1 MSESVFTTGEILEQ
15 FRETIWFPLVLGCK
29 HTIKELKPL
38 LALLLLEGKFG
49 FRSNR
54 RRFDKIIRDFEHA
67 VVTYVTAQVSKDL
80 NTISQ
85 MAAASNAGA
94 AGDVQPVAAG
104 GRGLD
109 RDLGQAHWITDY
121 FGDDHAD
128 DALSH
133 LGARSRERCL
143 FLHRFSNALALRKC
157 N

>member
-1 MSESVFTTGEILEQ
+1 MSESVFTTREILEQ

-38 LALLLLEGKFG
+38 LALLLLEGKLG

-85 MAAASNAGA
+85 MSAAANAGA
-94 AGDVQPVAAG
+94 AGDDQPLAAG
-104 GRGLD
+104 ARGLD
-109 RDLGQAHWITDY
+109 RDLGQSHWITDY
-121 FGDDHAD
+121 FGDDHAA

-133 LGARSRERCL
+133 LDPRSRERCK
-143 FLHRFSNALALRKC
+143 FRPPEVSE
-157 N
+157 